1 MASRYTLTNN
11 MKNFNLRKVAA
22 VAAALLCFASL
33 SLMAQNTLLGCMEQ
47 LRESYGVHFIYD
59 ASLQGTLASTRTSS
73 APAATL
79 PLEEA
84 LRRTFAGT
92 SISWQQHG
100 NSIVLKGAPAS
111 SKVRRFAVSGHITD
125 AETGETLI
133 GAGVL
138 SGQTGAVTNEFGFYS
153 LPLPAGHHQLHV
165 AYIGYEQV
173 TLELDLQRDTVLNF
187 SLRST
192 AELDAARIVSRK
204 DAGLQSTYLGSLEV
218 PLAHIRNTPVL
229 FGEAD
234 LVKTLQLLP
243 GVQGGQEGL
252 SGLYVRGGGPEENL
266 VMIDGVSVYNMDH
279 MLGLFSI
286 FQPEAVKNVTL
297 YKGAFPARY
306 GGRISSIV
314 DIRTNDG
321 NMKETHGSLTVG
333 VLNDRFHLEGPIV
346 KDKLSYSLSAR
357 GLHTIIAEP
366 IMRLLLKEEFY
377 NYYFYDLNGKLT
389 WRTGDKDR
397 LYLSVYHGAD
407 DGNAILREHS
417 EVSMS
422 SDPEEPGTT
431 KEYDSERKMRL
442 DWGSTVGALRW
453 NHIFNGKLFSNT
465 TLSVNRYRMLIGCEE
480 KGYFY
485 TGTTS
490 RPGYSSYGAAYK
502 SGIRDLGFRTDF
514 DWTPSPGHL
523 VKFGADYTRHDFLPQ
538 TAIVTEDDEKPL
550 TFQGARYTG
559 NDASIYAEDNIS
571 LGRHFTFNPGLRLS
585 WFNTQGRN
593 YYSLQPRFTAR
604 LSLDNGLAFKAGY
617 SRMAQYVH
625 LLSSTVIALPL
636 DLWVPITKDIRPVTA
651 DHGSV
656 GIYYDGLPGW
666 EFSVEGYWKEMYNL
680 MEYKEGVQF
689 VYASTGWESMVE
701 TGRGRALGLE
711 FFIQKTSGKTT
722 GWISYSLSKSTRWFP
737 DGSINLGQPFPYKY
751 DRPHAFNLT
760 LNHKFSEK
768 VDVSLSW
775 VFSSGST
782 MTIPLRTTATIVP
795 QGPGQGSGVEPIVK
809 ESFYVESRNNYRLPP
824 THRLNLG
831 VNLRHRTRRGN
842 EAVWNFSVYNAY
854 NAMNPHFVVYG
865 HDFEYNLEQHA
876 TYQKFTLEK
885 LTILPIIPAFSYTYN
900 F

>member
-1 MASRYTLTNN
+1 MESKYTLINN
-11 MKNFNLRKVAA
+11 MKNFYLRKVAA

-33 SLMAQNTLLGCMEQ
+33 SLMAQDNLLGRMEQ

-59 ASLQGTLASTRTSS
+59 ASLQGALASTRTGS
-73 APAATL
+73 ASAVTL

-84 LRRTFAGT
+84 LRQTFAGT

-100 NSIVLKGAPAS
+100 NSIVLKGAAAS
-111 SKVRRFAVSGHITD
+111 GKVRRFAISGHITD

-133 GAGVL
+133 GAGIL

-153 LPLPAGHHQLHV
+153 LPLPAGRHQLRV

-173 TLELDLQRDTVLNF
+173 ALELDLQRDTVLNF
-187 SLRST
+187 SLRNTS
-192 AELDAARIVSRK
+192 ELDAARIVGRK
-204 DAGLQSTYLGSLEV
+204 DAGLQSTYLGSVEV

-286 FQPEAVKNVTL
+286 FQPEAVKDVTL
-297 YKGAFPARY
+297 YKGSFPARF

-321 NMKETHGSLTVG
+321 NMKETHGSLTIG
-333 VLNDRFHLEGPIV
+333 LLNDRFHLEGPIV

-357 GLHTIIAEP
+357 GLHSAVADPFIH
-366 IMRLLLKEEFY
+366 LFLKDEYY

-389 WRTGDKDR
+389 WRATDKDR
-397 LYLSVYHGAD
+397 FYLSVYQGAD
-407 DGNAILREHS
+407 NGGLTRREHS
-417 EVSMS
+417 ESAFYTESEDETQTVS
-422 SDPEEPGTT
+422 DRDT
-431 KEYDSERKMRL
+431 RMRL

-465 TLSVNRYRMLIGCEE
+465 TLSVNRYRMLMEASE
-480 KGYFY
+480 KGQYRY
-485 TGTTS
+485 DTAPA
-490 RPGYSSYGAAYK
+490 RNEYYSAAYK

-523 VKFGADYTRHDFLPQ
+523 VKFGAEYTRHNFLPQ
-538 TAIVTEDDEKPL
+538 TAIVTENEEAPL
-550 TFQGARYTG
+550 TFHGARYTG

-571 LGRHFTFNPGLRLS
+571 LGSRFTLNPGLRLS
-585 WFNTQGRN
+585 WFNTQGQD
-593 YYSLQPRFTAR
+593 YYSLQPRLAAR
-604 LSLDNGLAFKAGY
+604 FSLDNGLAFKAGY

-625 LLSSTVIALPL
+625 LLTSTVIALPL

-651 DHGSV
+651 DHGSIGV
-656 GIYYDGLPGW
+656 YYDGLPGW
-666 EFSVEGYWKEMYNL
+666 EFSLEGYWKEMYNL

-689 VYASTGWESMVE
+689 VYASTGWESMVA
-701 TGRGRALGLE
+701 TGRGRAVGLE

-722 GWISYSLSKSTRWFP
+722 GWISYTLSRSARWFP
-737 DGSINLGQPFPYKY
+737 DGSINQGRPFPYKY

-782 MTIPLRTTATIVP
+782 MTIPLRTTAILVP
-795 QGPGQGSGVEPIVK
+795 SGPGYGYGEEPSIRD
-809 ESFYVESRNNYRLPP
+809 SFYVESRNNYRLPP
-824 THRLNLG
+824 SHRLNLG
-831 VNLRHRTRRGN
+831 VNLRHRTRHGN

-854 NAMNPHFVVYG
+854 NAMNPNFVVYG
-865 HDFEYNLEQHA
+865 HNPEFDSDRHM
-876 TYQKFTLEK
+876 TTQKFTLEK